1 MPPRLVSIPGDA
13 SMPRARGG
21 CSAQVC
27 EGMNDGGSGR
37 GRWLDGHR
45 EPCGRG
51 WRLGPSERSEGY
63 RAGKHDCS
71 QKQAGAPREKA
82 QTVPARSLEASLM
95 ARGDQEDPLSSLPPT
110 GETGSGAEG

>member
-1 MPPRLVSIPGDA
+1 MAIGSPAEGGGGWVPP
-13 SMPRARGG
+13 
-21 CSAQVC
+21 
-27 EGMNDGGSGR
+27 
-37 GRWLDGHR
+37 
-45 EPCGRG
+45 
-51 WRLGPSERSEGY
+51 ERSEGY

-71 QKQAGAPREKA
+71 QKQAGAPQEKA